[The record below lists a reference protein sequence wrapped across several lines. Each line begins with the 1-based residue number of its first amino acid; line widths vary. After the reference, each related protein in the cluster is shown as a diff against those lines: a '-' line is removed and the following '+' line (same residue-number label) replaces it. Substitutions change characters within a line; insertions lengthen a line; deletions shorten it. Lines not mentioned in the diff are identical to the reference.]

1 MKINKGMLVF
11 AAAAAMLANV
21 ASAQDSYLY
30 WMVSDA
36 NMDGTDYNFE
46 YAKVKVIEKDGND
59 YYLNIY
65 DTATSADTGFS
76 ELYSDPDDPNSSDSF
91 VPVFVGKFDK
101 NNVNSFIVEL
111 FNDEDGQIG
120 WQTYSWDAA
129 KGYVFSGNNLSG
141 GSGID
146 ALVVSAV
153 TPEPTSGV
161 LMLLGGALLALRRKR
176 RVA

>member
-1 MKINKGMLVF
+1 MLVF

-21 ASAQDSYLY
+21 ASAEDSYLY

-36 NMDGTDYNFE
+36 NMGGTDFNFE
-46 YAKVKVIEKDGND
+46 YAKVKVIPVEGND

-65 DTATSADTGFS
+65 DTATSTDTGYS
-76 ELYSDPDDPNSSDSF
+76 ELYSDLGDPNSSESF
-91 VPVFVGKFDK
+91 VPVFSGTFSSD
-101 NNVNSFIVEL
+101 NVNSFIVEL
-111 FNDEDGQIG
+111 FNDQDEQIG

-129 KGYVFSGNNLSG
+129 QGYVFSGNNLSG
-141 GSGID
+141 GTGID

-161 LMLLGGALLALRRKR
+161 LMLLGGALLALRRKKK
-176 RVA
+176 VA